1 MKKDGLLEVM
11 SGKAED
17 SELVQLINE
26 VKYVYQTDYVVI
38 EKDKNM
44 TSFYIEKEQY
54 QNIYKLMNTNYN
66 NEKSKS
72 KNN

>member
-17 SELVQLINE
+17 SELVRLINE

-54 QNIYKLMNTNYN
+54 QKIYKLLDTNYN
-66 NEKSKS
+66 NE
-72 KNN
+72 NRN

>member
-54 QNIYKLMNTNYN
+54 QKIYKLLDTNYN
-66 NEKSKS
+66 NE
-72 KNN
+72 NRN

>member
-17 SELVQLINE
+17 SELVKLINE
-26 VKYVYQTDYVVI
+26 VKYVYQTDYIVI

-54 QNIYKLMNTNYN
+54 QKIYKLLDTNYN
-66 NEKSKS
+66 NE
-72 KNN
+72 NRN